1 MIYLLHLETA
11 TRACSVALSRD
22 GELIALKEI
31 LTEQFSHAENLTL
44 FVQDVLDQAGIVLS
58 DISAVSVSSGPGSY
72 TGLRIGVS
80 TAKGYCYALGIPLIA
95 IDSLYSLAVL
105 ASEKYPGKMLCP
117 VIDARRMEVYNAI
130 YSPSLDTL
138 KKISADII
146 DSSSYSEYEPFLC
159 FGDGQQ
165 KLQEIWTGRA
175 IEFDEEIH
183 SSAKGQVAEA
193 FRRFNT
199 SQFEDVAYFEPFYLK
214 DFVTK

>member
-44 FVQDVLDQAGIVLS
+44 FVQDVLDQAGITLS

-105 ASEKYPGKMLCP
+105 ATEKHPGKVLCP

-130 YSPSLDTL
+130 YSPSLDML
-138 KKISADII
+138 KIISADII
-146 DSSSYSEYEPFLC
+146 DSSSYSEYEPLLC
-159 FGDGQQ
+159 LGDGQQ

-193 FRRFNT
+193 FRRFNN